1 MGNIFGKI
9 FRVATFGESHGAAV
23 GCVIDGC
30 PSRIPLS
37 GEDIQRELD
46 RRRPGQS
53 AVSTPRAES
62 DACKILSG
70 VYEGLTLGTP
80 ICVIVENCDQRSGDY
95 SEIAKLWRPSHADF
109 TYDAKYG
116 LRDPRG
122 GGRSSAR
129 ETIGRVAAG
138 AVARKILGEGVVIR
152 AWVES
157 VHAISM
163 PQPAQTP
170 TEAEIEASP
179 VRCPHPQTSAKMEE
193 FIKKARSEGDSVGG
207 VIRCRIEGLP
217 AGLGDPVFD
226 RFEADLAKAML
237 SIPASKGFEI
247 GSGFAA
253 ARMFGSQNNDIFAL
267 DEAGNPTTLT
277 NRAGGVLGGITS
289 SRPVDFRVAFKPT
302 ATIAKEQDTL
312 STDLKPAKVVGRGR
326 HDPCVLP
333 RAVPIVEAMAA
344 IVAADALLIQRTVRI

>member
-53 AVSTPRAES
+53 AVSTLRAES

-138 AVARKILGEGVVIR
+138 AVARKILGDGVVIR

-207 VIRCRIEGLP
+207 VIRCRIDGLP

-267 DEAGNPTTLT
+267 DESGNPTTLT

>member
-80 ICVIVENCDQRSGDY
+80 ICVVVENCDQRSGDY

>member
-53 AVSTPRAES
+53 AVSTLRAES

-138 AVARKILGEGVVIR
+138 AVARKILGGGVVIR

>member
-23 GCVIDGC
+23 GCIIDGC

-138 AVARKILGEGVVIR
+138 AVARKILGDGVVIR

>member
-37 GEDIQRELD
+37 VEDIQRELD

-53 AVSTPRAES
+53 AVSTLRAES

-80 ICVIVENCDQRSGDY
+80 ICVVVENCDQRSGDY

-138 AVARKILGEGVVIR
+138 AVARKILGDGVVIR

>member
-53 AVSTPRAES
+53 AVSTLRAES
-62 DACKILSG
+62 DACKIFSG

-138 AVARKILGEGVVIR
+138 AVARKILGDGVVIR